1 MEVEAD
7 AAAGEVQDVL
17 RAVARPRRV
26 GSAGAAEVGADLRRR
41 LTALGYEVRVL
52 PFSFSDW
59 PGRFGVPVA
68 GAAHLA
74 GSFVAGTLLREGWPG
89 TALLVLVLVAAIDVA
104 LALTAP
110 MAMRRLG
117 VGRVEGENLIAAR
130 PGARPRWIV
139 MAHRDSKSQPIP
151 TALRGAA
158 LAAAAGSWLVLVAI
172 ALVALLG
179 PVPVGAVLLAG
190 SVGVVG
196 GALMLFSWV
205 GDTSPGALDNASGIA
220 TLMAVAARQNPEAN
234 DVAFVITDGE
244 EMGLCGARS
253 LATRL
258 PPIAGV
264 INIDGI
270 DDEGPFHIVE
280 RFGRPRRGL
289 APHLAAPL
297 LSAAAALNHSMCRRD
312 APFGILLDH
321 MPLVDAGLPALTL
334 MRGRARSLLRVHTP
348 ADDLTRLRGTGAAEA
363 AELVSLALA
372 GLRRAEPSGDER
384 VAHGGVRG

>member
-1 MEVEAD
+1 V
-7 AAAGEVQDVL
+7 
-17 RAVARPRRV
+17 
-26 GSAGAAEVGADLRRR
+26 
-41 LTALGYEVRVL
+41 
-52 PFSFSDW
+52 
-59 PGRFGVPVA
+59 
-68 GAAHLA
+68 
-74 GSFVAGTLLREGWPG
+74 
-89 TALLVLVLVAAIDVA
+89 
-104 LALTAP
+104 LTAP

-117 VGRVEGENLIAAR
+117 VGRVEGENMIAAR
-130 PGARPRWIV
+130 PGAHPRWIV

-158 LAAAAGSWLVLVAI
+158 LAAAAGAWFVLIAL

-179 PVPVGAVLLAG
+179 PIPSGAVLLAG

-220 TLMAVAARQNPEAN
+220 TLMAVAARQEPHAD

-258 PPIAGV
+258 PPISGV

-297 LSAAAALNHSMCRRD
+297 LAAAAELHHPVRRRD
-312 APFGILLDH
+312 VPFGILLDH

-334 MRGRARSLLRVHTP
+334 MRGGLHSLLRVHTP

-363 AELVSLALA
+363 AELLTRALVR
-372 GLRRAEPSGDER
+372 LRAIDAHSGER
-384 VAHGGVRG
+384 VAQSDARG